1 MADGE
6 RRLRADAERS
16 VRSILEAAE
25 RILSNDPSATMEQIA
40 EAAGVARTT
49 IHRRFANRDAL
60 VRSMADAAW
69 HQIREAVQQARPGTA
84 PPLVALHQATAN
96 ILRIKSGWP
105 FALGQPAVEAS
116 TAQVQAEVF
125 AACDQVLVRAQ
136 LAGIIS
142 ADADLIWARR
152 VYIALI
158 GETAHVTSS
167 TGDGDPDALAARVI
181 DTLLYGV
188 SRPFRENDRPMR

>member
-1 MADGE
+1 MADGD

-16 VRSILEAAE
+16 IRSILEAAE
-25 RILSNDPSATMEQIA
+25 RILSDDPNATMEQIA

-69 HQIREAVQQARPGTA
+69 QQVREAVEQARPDTA

-105 FALGQPAVEAS
+105 FAMGQLAVAPT
-116 TAQVQAEVF
+116 TAQAQADVF
-125 AACDQVLVRAQ
+125 AACDRVLVRAQ
-136 LAGIIS
+136 QVGIIR
-142 ADADLIWARR
+142 ADADLTWTRR

-158 GETAHVTSS
+158 SETAHGAPRT
-167 TGDGDPDALAARVI
+167 TDDDPDRLAARII
-181 DTLLYGV
+181 DTLLHGV
-188 SRPFRENDRPMR
+188 SGR

>member
-25 RILSNDPSATMEQIA
+25 RILSHNPTATMEQIA

-49 IHRRFANRDAL
+49 INRRFANRDAL
-60 VRSMADAAW
+60 VASMVDAAW
-69 HQIREAVQQARPGTA
+69 RQIREAVEQARPGTA

-105 FALGQPAVEAS
+105 FALGQLPVEAT
-116 TAQVQAEVF
+116 TAQIQAEVF
-125 AACDQVLVRAQ
+125 AACDEVLVRAQ
-136 LAGIIS
+136 QAGIIQP
-142 ADADLIWARR
+142 DADLVWTRQ
-152 VYIALI
+152 VYIALC
-158 GETAHVTSS
+158 GETAHGASS
-167 TGDGDPDALAARVI
+167 NGGDPDALAARII

-188 SRPFRENDRPMR
+188 AR